1 MTPQEFRDIVYG
13 FQTSR
18 ILLTSLELEI
28 FTVINDGAKSSE
40 DVSKVISS
48 DIKATDR
55 LMNALCAL
63 NFLEKSDGKFSN
75 TNFTSKFLVKGK
87 PDYISNLMHAVN
99 LWDSWSSLT
108 SIVRDGKGTS
118 KVTSGSKNWLE
129 NFIEAM
135 HYRALKQVPGDI
147 DMLDLTNVHS
157 VLDFGGGSGA
167 YSIGF
172 VRAKKDI
179 AAVVFDLSDVVPLTQ
194 KYISNAGL
202 QDKIKTVKGNYL
214 LDDLG
219 SGYDLIFLSAIVH
232 SNSFDENKKLIRKCA
247 DALNE
252 GGQIVIQDYAMN
264 EERTLPASG
273 AFFALNMLVNTQGGD
288 TYTEKEIYSW
298 LLNAGLKNIKRNE
311 TTHGAAQI
319 IGRK

>member
-1 MTPQEFRDIVYG
+1 MNPQEFLDIIYG

-28 FTVINDGAKSSE
+28 FTVISEGAKSSE
-40 DVSKVISS
+40 DVSKLISS

-63 NFLEKSDGKFSN
+63 NLLEKYNGKFSN
-75 TNFTSKFLVKGK
+75 TNFSSKFLVKGK
-87 PDYISNLMHAVN
+87 PDFISNMMHAVN
-99 LWDSWSSLT
+99 LWDSWSRLT
-108 SIVRDGKGTS
+108 SIVRNGKGTS

-147 DMLDLTNVHS
+147 DMLDLTNVHT
-157 VLDFGGGSGA
+157 VLDVGGGSGA
-167 YSIGF
+167 YSMGF
-172 VRAKKDI
+172 VKAKEDI
-179 AAVVFDLSDVVPLTQ
+179 NAVVFDLPDVVPLTQ

-202 QDKIKTVKGNYL
+202 QDKIKTIKGNYL
-214 LDDLG
+214 HDDLG

-232 SNSFDENKKLIRKCA
+232 SNSFDENKRLIQKSA
-247 DALNE
+247 DALNS
-252 GGQIVIQDYAMN
+252 GGQIVIQDFAMN
-264 EERTLPASG
+264 EERTSPASG
-273 AFFALNMLVNTQGGD
+273 TFFALNMLVNTQGGD

-298 LLNAGLKNIKRNE
+298 LENADLKEIKTNITSR
-311 TTHGAAQI
+311 GGAQI
-319 IGRK
+319 VGRK